1 MRVVC
6 VALVVLGFS
15 VVAAGQLS
23 PEEAYQKLQEKQ
35 KQRAAAEGKQSDA
48 PAATQPAAGNADAP
62 RPARGA
68 GMAEGKL
75 LHQAW
80 DAVAGRHYGQA
91 TALFDRAAAMD
102 PADSN
107 ALMGRGVCEYEL
119 KNYKAAFRDIEKAYR
134 LADVGGI
141 GHIGRQLVIADCA
154 VNVETDNP
162 MRAVKL
168 LRGLMEPMEQNNVL
182 DEELQNDLGIA
193 LTHANAQSRKLPL
206 FEETLKYYEGYDKKL
221 DEQRRDDTARWGTQW
236 IGKEEA
242 ETKWKKYRA
251 AAENADAAAVTLDHV
266 ELALKQAHDR
276 YVDLHG
282 MALHGTVEIREVN
295 NNYKQAILNEA
306 AARRLYDKAMAKLDS
321 VEKPPFPDRIEH
333 DWQEPR

>member
-1 MRVVC
+1 MRIAC
-6 VALVVLGFS
+6 VALVVLGLS
-15 VVAAGQLS
+15 VVASGQLS

-35 KQRAAAEGKQSDA
+35 KERAVAQAKHDP
-48 PAATQPAAGNADAP
+48 PAATQPAASTADAP
-62 RPARGA
+62 RPGRGA
-68 GMAEGKL
+68 GMAEGKV

-80 DAVAGRHYGQA
+80 DAVAGRHYAQA
-91 TALFDRAAAMD
+91 TALFDRASAMD
-102 PADSN
+102 RADSN

-119 KNYKAAFRDIEKAYR
+119 KNYKAAVRDVGKAYR
-134 LADVGGI
+134 LADVGGV
-141 GHIGRQLVIADCA
+141 GHVGRQLVIAECA
-154 VNVETDNP
+154 VNVMADNP

-193 LTHANAQSRKLPL
+193 LSHANAQSRKLPL
-206 FEETLKYYEGYDKKL
+206 FEESLKYYEEYDKKL
-221 DEQRRDDTARWGTQW
+221 NEQKKDGTARWGTQW
-236 IGKEEA
+236 VGKEEG
-242 ETKWKKYRA
+242 ESKWKKYRA
-251 AAENADAAAVTLDHV
+251 AAEYADAASVNLDHV

-295 NNYKQAILNEA
+295 KAYKDAILNEA
-306 AARRLYDKAMAKLDS
+306 AARRLYDKAMGKLES